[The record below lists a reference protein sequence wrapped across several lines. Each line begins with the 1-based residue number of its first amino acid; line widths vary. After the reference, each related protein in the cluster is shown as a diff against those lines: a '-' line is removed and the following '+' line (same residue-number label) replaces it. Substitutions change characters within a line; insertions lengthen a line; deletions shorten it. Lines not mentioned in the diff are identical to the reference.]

1 MVFGDPRD
9 VIAASAP
16 NGVRVA
22 DDVPANRPSRFITVE
37 YLPVS
42 GGYSGVKARVLS
54 KRRMLIYC
62 WGSSIDDARA
72 MCETLRDNLL
82 ASRVPR
88 RVDIVGE
95 PSRRDDVDSGHR
107 RFVMTV
113 DLVLRSNP

>member
-1 MVFGDPRD
+1 MIFDDPRAVVD
-9 VIAASAP
+9 ACAP
-16 NGVRVA
+16 AGVRVA
-22 DDVPANRPSRFITVE
+22 DDVPVNRPARFITID

-54 KRRMLIYC
+54 KRRLLIYC
-62 WGSSIDDARA
+62 WGTGIEDARM

-82 ASRVPR
+82 ASRTR

-95 PSRRDDVDSGHR
+95 PARRDDVESGHR

-113 DLVLRSNP
+113 DLTLRSKP